1 MKKIVKLIGI
11 IFLLCALGVSILVY
25 GTKVSV
31 NSLSIVNQKIVTSKI
46 NDSQDGLKIAFISDL
61 HYNHFM
67 NQKRLENMITK
78 INAAKPDIIL
88 FGGDVFDDPF
98 TYEISDETKNELCD
112 LLKSLNAEYGKFA
125 VLGEEDHDSNV
136 SEWIEDFLFQ
146 CDFELLQNEHLLLSK
161 NETLMNLVGI
171 DSLIGGNPDIE
182 NAFDNVDTS
191 LFTIVLTHA
200 PDLVTQLPYSG
211 IDVTLAGHSH
221 GGQIALPF
229 FGTFTS
235 IQGAEKYS
243 KGTYHINNMELI
255 VSNGLGTSQKDIR
268 IFADPQCHILR
279 LALQ

>member
-88 FGGDVFDDPF
+88 FGGDVFDDPS

>member
-88 FGGDVFDDPF
+88 FGGDVFDDPS

-161 NETLMNLVGI
+161 NETLINLVGI

-229 FGTFTS
+229 FGTLTS